1 MSSKTKING
10 FGLTILKGSVYAVIG
25 MLLGVLVFA
34 IFVKLLYMSN
44 GTIKVINQIIKGMA
58 IAIACFLT
66 VREEKGLVK
75 GALIGLCGCVF
86 TALIFS
92 IIGGQSFFS
101 VGLLIDLIMGVIVGA
116 IFGIIAVN
124 IKNKN
129 A

>member
-92 IIGGQSFFS
+92 IMGAQSFFS